1 MFGYVR
7 VNSAELK
14 VREYEAY
21 RAVYCGLCGSMGKCT
36 GQCSRV
42 TLSYDFAFLAA
53 FRICLDDTEI
63 KYKKK
68 RCFVHPLRKRSVME
82 RNPQLDYCARSAAVL
97 AYHKVKDDIDD
108 EKRLKKLSALFA
120 LPFVSVA
127 RKKALK
133 AGLGELDAK
142 VSALLVKLA
151 DIEKRG
157 IESVDVPADIFGEL
171 LGEMTSHGFEGSK
184 RRIAYNIGHSVGKWI
199 YMADALDDL
208 EEDEK
213 KGRYNPFL
221 LLYGGRAPDEREL
234 AAVLDALR
242 VGLCSA
248 EAAIDLMETQ
258 RGELRAV
265 VENILFLGMPQLA
278 DNIINKRK
286 EDKNDG

>member
-36 GQCSRV
+36 GQCSRA
-42 TLSYDFAFLAA
+42 TLSYDFAFLASL
-53 FRICLDDTEI
+53 RICLDDTEI

-68 RCFVHPLRKRSVME
+68 RCIAHPLKKRPMME
-82 RNPQLDYCARSAAVL
+82 RNAQLDFCARAAAIL
-97 AYHKVKDDIDD
+97 AYHKVKDDIAD
-108 EKRLKKLSALFA
+108 EKGFKRLCSLLA

-127 RKKALK
+127 RRRALR
-133 AGLGELDAK
+133 AGLVELDKSIAE
-142 VSALLVKLA
+142 LLQRLA
-151 DIEKRG
+151 DTEKQALG
-157 IESVDVPADIFGEL
+157 SVDAPAGIFGEI
-171 LGEMTSHGFEGSK
+171 LGQITSFGFEGSK
-184 RRIAYNIGHSVGKWI
+184 RRIAYSIGHSTGKWI

-208 EEDEK
+208 GEDEK

-234 AAVLDALR
+234 AAVSDALV

-248 EAAIDLMETQ
+248 EAALELMETQ
-258 RGELRAV
+258 RSELRAV

-278 DNIINKRK
+278 EKIINKRK
-286 EDKNDG
+286 EEKGQ